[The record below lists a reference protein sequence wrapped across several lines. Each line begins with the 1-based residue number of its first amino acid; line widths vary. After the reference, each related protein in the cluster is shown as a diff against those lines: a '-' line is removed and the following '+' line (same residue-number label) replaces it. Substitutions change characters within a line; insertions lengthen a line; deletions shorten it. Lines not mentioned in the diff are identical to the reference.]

1 MRVNSI
7 GQSIQQV
14 MVQGRWNRH
23 LTDWYRQR
31 DGQQAVVLR
40 LAHPVCLVLE
50 LHATHCEKPNPEPWN
65 KEMYDTTKHTFD
77 SSGLV
82 CTRNPVG
89 RGDWGEPAGG
99 PVGCL
104 VTNGVF
110 EVSHCYKLGYNQKHI
125 VACHGL
131 HFLNNSRPCCPSWW
145 FLLHAAF
152 CSCT

>member
-1 MRVNSI
+1 MI
-7 GQSIQQV
+7 
-14 MVQGRWNRH
+14 QGRWNRH

-40 LAHPVCLVLE
+40 LAHPVCLVLQV
-50 LHATHCEKPNPEPWN
+50 HATHCGKPNPEPWN

-77 SSGLV
+77 SCGLV

-110 EVSHCYKLGYNQKHI
+110 EVSHCYKLDTQPEAH
-125 VACHGL
+125 
-131 HFLNNSRPCCPSWW
+131 CCPRGLALPAQPQSLLPLLVT
-145 FLLHAAF
+145 FCCPFEELLHAAF
-152 CSCT
+152 CSCN

>member
-1 MRVNSI
+1 LRVNSL

-50 LHATHCEKPNPEPWN
+50 VHATHCEKPDPEPWN

-77 SSGLV
+77 SCGLV
-82 CTRNPVG
+82 CTRNLAG

-110 EVSHCYKLGYNQKHI
+110 EVSHCYKLDTI
-125 VACHGL
+125 RSTLLLALACT
-131 HFLNNSRPCCPSWW
+131 S
-145 FLLHAAF
+145 
-152 CSCT
+152 